1 MFSKFLNDYCLLL
14 NPQHELLYHLDGS
27 DWCRSILVGHPN
39 LKNLSYD
46 LWSFRMRVVTSLFL
60 IGVWRIFHAVALLL
74 ANL

>member
-14 NPQHELLYHLDGS
+14 NLQHELLYHLDGS

-60 IGVWRIFHAVALLL
+60 IKVWQIFHAMALLL
-74 ANL
+74 TNL